1 MSNKANE
8 ILDEIVI
15 YCNEELAQPTADDMC
30 FGRQEM
36 AVAIL
41 SLVDRHKGEPDKA
54 ERDAMDKLEEEI
66 LSGNRFCIN
75 GNCED

>member
-15 YCNEELAQPTADDMC
+15 YCNEELAETTPDDMC

-41 SLVDRHKGEPDKA
+41 SLIDKSRGEPDKA
-54 ERDAMDKLEEEI
+54 EREAMDKLEEEL
-66 LSGNRFCIN
+66 LSGGRFCIN